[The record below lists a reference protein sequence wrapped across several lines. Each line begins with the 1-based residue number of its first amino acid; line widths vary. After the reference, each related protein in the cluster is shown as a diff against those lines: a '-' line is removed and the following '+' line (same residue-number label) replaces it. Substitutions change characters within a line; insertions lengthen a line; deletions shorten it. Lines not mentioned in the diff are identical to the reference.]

1 MLAVITDL
9 AGGFGSA
16 LQPTNLLLAALGV
29 TLGTFVGVL
38 PGIGPALTIALLL
51 PLTFNFSD
59 PTGAF
64 IMFAG
69 IYAGGMY
76 GGSTTSILLNTPG
89 ESSSVATAIEGFQMA
104 KRGRAKAA
112 LATAAIGSFV
122 AGTISIVLLTLV
134 ARPMADL
141 AVKFQPA
148 DYFWLAVLAFV
159 SVTALV
165 GRSMVR
171 GFSSLFIGLLIG
183 CVGIDQVSGQSRLS
197 LGVDQLNNGIDVVLV
212 AIGLFAVG
220 EALHMAAK
228 LRHRGEEELIAPD
241 DDPRGGGR
249 PARWLSRDDARRSW
263 KPWVRGAAIG
273 FPFGALPAGG
283 AEIPTFLSYS
293 AEKRLTKHPD
303 EFGKGAIEGVA
314 GPEAANNAS
323 FSGTLVPLLTLG
335 IPTSAT
341 AAIMLSAFQI
351 FNLQPGPELFTQQA
365 DLVWA
370 LIASL
375 YVGNIMLLVL
385 NLPLIK
391 VWVKILEIPR
401 PLLYTGI
408 MAFGTLGAYTLS
420 NSTTEVLIML
430 ALGAL
435 GFLLRRGDFPI
446 APVIL
451 GVILGPLME
460 SQFRRTLIV
469 SDGDLGAL
477 FSRPLSLA
485 LIAVAVVAVALP
497 YLPVLLARL
506 RGRPASAHG
515 RLAFGEG
522 D

>member
-1 MLAVITDL
+1 MLAVIGDL
-9 AGGFGSA
+9 VGGFGSA

-122 AGTISIVLLTLV
+122 AGTISIVLLTIV

-197 LGVDQLNNGIDVVLV
+197 LGVGQLNNGIDIVLV

-228 LRHRGEEELIAPD
+228 LRHRGEEELVTPED
-241 DDPRGGGR
+241 DGDG
-249 PARWLSRDDARRSW
+249 ARWLSRADVRRSW

-293 AEKRLTKHPD
+293 AEKRLTKHP
-303 EFGKGAIEGVA
+303 EQFGEGAIEGVA

-341 AAIMLSAFQI
+341 AAIMLSSFQI
-351 FNLQPGPELFTQQA
+351 FNLQPGPELFTKQS

-375 YVGNIMLLVL
+375 YIGNIMLLVL
-385 NLPLIK
+385 NLPMIK

-477 FSRPLSLA
+477 FSRPLSLG
-485 LIAVAVVAVALP
+485 LIGVAVVAIVLP
-497 YLPVLLARL
+497 HLPVLLARL
-506 RGRPASAHG
+506 RGRPRPAHG

>member
-1 MLAVITDL
+1 MDVLGEL
-9 AGGFGSA
+9 LNGFGA
-16 LQPTNLLLAALGV
+16 VLEPQNLLLAALGV
-29 TLGTFVGVL
+29 TLGTLVGVL

-89 ESSSVATAIEGFQMA
+89 ESASVATAIEGFQMA
-104 KRGRAKAA
+104 KRGRARAA

-122 AGTISIVLLTLV
+122 AGTVGIVLLTLV

-141 AVKFQPA
+141 AVSFQPA
-148 DYFWLAVLAFV
+148 DYFALTLLAFA

-165 GRSMVR
+165 GKSLVR
-171 GFSSLFIGLLIG
+171 GFGSLFLGLLIG
-183 CVGIDQVSGQSRLS
+183 CIGIDQVSGQSRLT
-197 LGVDQLNNGIDVVLV
+197 LGLTQLDNGIDIVLV
-212 AIGLFAVG
+212 AVGLFAVG

-228 LRHRGEEELIAPD
+228 LRRRGEEELLSPDD

-249 PARWLSRDDARRSW
+249 TARWLSRRDVGRSW
-263 KPWVRGAAIG
+263 KPWLRGAAVG
-273 FPFGALPAGG
+273 FPFGAMPAGG
-283 AEIPTFLSYS
+283 AEVPTFLSYS
-293 AEKRLTKHPD
+293 MEKRLTKHPE
-303 EFGKGAIEGVA
+303 EFGNGAIEGVA

-341 AAIMLSAFQI
+341 AAIMLSSFQV
-351 FNLQPGPELFTQQA
+351 FNLQPGPELFDTQSA
-365 DLVWA
+365 LVWA

-375 YVGNIMLLVL
+375 YVGNVMLLIL

-391 VWVKILEIPR
+391 LWVKVLEIPR
-401 PLLYTGI
+401 PALYSGI
-408 MAFGTLGAYTLS
+408 LMFGTLGVYSIS
-420 NSTTEVLIML
+420 NSVTEVLIMY
-430 ALGAL
+430 AIGAL
-435 GFLLRRGDFPI
+435 GFFLRRADFPI

-460 SQFRRTLIV
+460 AQFRRTLIV
-469 SDGDLGAL
+469 SDGDLSAL
-477 FSRPLSLA
+477 VSRPLSIALLGLA
-485 LIAVAVVAVALP
+485 VLAVFLP
-497 YLPVLLARL
+497 YLPTLLSRL
-506 RGRPASAHG
+506 RGQPATAG
-515 RLAFGEG
+515 RLTFGDE